1 MKAPNLPIFND
12 NWPDPQEGQA
22 RGTDLESLTLAAALA
37 LIKAKQEGGDAGGGR
52 VLGDHPDGG
61 SLTVR
66 DGRFG
71 PYVAWG
77 KVFATI
83 PKSQAPDSITLAD
96 AIDLVNARAAATG
109 KKGPVKKAAARK
121 APAKK
126 PAAKAK
132 KIEDS
137 DETPFDDA
145 KPAKK
150 AAARKPVAKTAA
162 VKKIAAAKATAK
174 TAASK

>member
-1 MKAPNLPIFND
+1 M
-12 NWPDPQEGQA
+12 
-22 RGTDLESLTLAAALA
+22 
-37 LIKAKQEGGDAGGGR
+37 
-52 VLGDHPDGG
+52 
-61 SLTVR
+61 R

-83 PKSQAPDSITLAD
+83 PKSMSPETVTLAD
-96 AIDLVNARAAATG
+96 AIELVNARAAATG
-109 KKGPVKKAAARK
+109 KKGPGKKTAAKK

-126 PAAKAK
+126 PAAKAKAK

-137 DETPFDDA
+137 DETPFEGA

-150 AAARKPVAKTAA
+150 AVAKAVAKKKTT
-162 VKKIAAAKATAK
+162 VKKPAAKK
-174 TAASK
+174 